1 MQAKLIKSR
10 SDGLHLDIC
19 QHPRYHAS
27 MPPRIVVDINVFTA
41 ALLSASG
48 ANREVLR
55 ACLDGRATPLMG
67 IALFHEYEDILGR
80 EHLMRKSPLNLSDRT
95 ALFRAFLS
103 VAEWVKVFYLWRPN
117 LPDEGDNHLVELAV
131 AGTARSIVT
140 NNLGDLRHGE
150 LRFPALAVLTPKQF
164 LATIP

>member
-1 MQAKLIKSR
+1 M
-10 SDGLHLDIC
+10 DT
-19 QHPRYHAS
+19 
-27 MPPRIVVDINVFTA
+27 NVFTA

-48 ANREVLR
+48 SNREVLR
-55 ACLDGRATPLMG
+55 ACLSGRATPLMG
-67 IALFHEYEDILGR
+67 TALFHEYEDILGR
-80 EHLMRKSPLNLSDRT
+80 AHLMCKSPLGKSEQT

-140 NNLGDLRHGE
+140 NNLDDLRRGE
-150 LRFPALAVLTPKQF
+150 LRFPGLAVLTPKQF